1 MTYNILI
8 IFFNADVATNN
19 DGEENIQSMQSS
31 LDIKRKRS
39 AIAKTKNT
47 TNQKK
52 NDNYKYFLKIQYK
65 RKIIL
70 YKSVFLIYYKNIV
83 YLYHF
88 HNDGHL

>member
-1 MTYNILI
+1 MYNILI
-8 IFFNADVATNN
+8 IFFNVDVAAND

-70 YKSVFLIYYKNIV
+70 YKSVFLIYYKNIF

-88 HNDGHL
+88 HNNGHL